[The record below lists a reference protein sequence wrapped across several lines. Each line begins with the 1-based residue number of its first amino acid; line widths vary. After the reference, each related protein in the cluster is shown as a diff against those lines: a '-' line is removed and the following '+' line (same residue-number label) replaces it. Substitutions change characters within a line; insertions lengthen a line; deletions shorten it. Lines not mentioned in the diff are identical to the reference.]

1 MIDCVAWSSKFYSCV
16 VRSKCAKF
24 GGKRQRF
31 DVTKSLV
38 TKSPA
43 GIVRTDPALLQRF
56 CELMHQKDIHLLP
69 NFIYRCVTESCF
81 YGIIMSPACGK
92 KNERISNRII
102 GGQDANPNEWP
113 WVAAIVS
120 CNQMHIWRHPR
131 NDNSSFA
138 VGLNKW

>member
-1 MIDCVAWSSKFYSCV
+1 M
-16 VRSKCAKF
+16 
-24 GGKRQRF
+24 
-31 DVTKSLV
+31 TE
-38 TKSPA
+38 SPA
-43 GIVRTDPALLQRF
+43 GIVRNDLALLQRF

-120 CNQMHIWRHPR
+120 CNQMHMAT
-131 NDNSSFA
+131 S
-138 VGLNKW
+138 KE

>member
-1 MIDCVAWSSKFYSCV
+1 MRIDCVALSSKLSRCA
-16 VRSKCAKF
+16 VRRKCASKCAKF
-24 GGKRQRF
+24 GGKRKRF
-31 DVTKSLV
+31 DVTE
-38 TKSPA
+38 SPA
-43 GIVRTDPALLQRF
+43 GIVRTDLAMLQRF

-138 VGLNKW
+138 VGLNKG